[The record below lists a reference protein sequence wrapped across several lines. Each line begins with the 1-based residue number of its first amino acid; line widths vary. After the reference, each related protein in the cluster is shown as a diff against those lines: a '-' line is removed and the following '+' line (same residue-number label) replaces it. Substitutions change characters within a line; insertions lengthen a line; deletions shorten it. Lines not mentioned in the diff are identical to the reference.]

1 MGKRRCST
9 IVWKPIYD
17 ALLLNNPQSG
27 VPIYLGLNSPTT
39 PADSSQS
46 QQAQDRMRNQANS
59 QQREL
64 SFQVGD
70 YVFQKIQPYRQ
81 RSLAKR
87 RYEKLSPRFFGP
99 YRVKRVVG
107 PVAYELQ
114 LPSDARI
121 HPVFHVSML
130 KPAHSSFDDAAIN
143 PLPVTK
149 DWEADL
155 QPDSVISHR
164 WVSEARNL
172 VLELLISWSNRPVEE
187 ATWESYDLLKEQFPN
202 FALRTRRFTG
212 KEVMIQLGYM
222 CIPGNRSLINT
233 KTMSYKPIKTFK
245 NSCKQNTKRNQ
256 MKTSNA
262 A

>member
-1 MGKRRCST
+1 EPPPFFPYVSGETKNNELEQQLITRDDMIKLIR
-9 IVWKPIYD
+9 
-17 ALLLNNPQSG
+17 LNLTLIPNKS
-27 VPIYLGLNSPTT
+27 VAS
-39 PADSSQS
+39 
-46 QQAQDRMRNQANS
+46 
-59 QQREL
+59 
-64 SFQVGD
+64 
-70 YVFQKIQPYRQ
+70 VF
-81 RSLAKR
+81 SKR

-164 WVSEARNL
+164 WVSEAGNL

-202 FALRTRRFTG
+202 FALRTRHFTG

-222 CIPGNRSLINT
+222 CIPGNRNESKHMT
-233 KTMSYKPIKTFK
+233 RT
-245 NSCKQNTKRNQ
+245 
-256 MKTSNA
+256 
-262 A
+262 